1 MAVFKQKKV
10 GFKAPNKFTPVE
22 GITSRVTSLKE
33 LSAKKNITYASQA
46 KSLSI
51 NGRKA
56 TLKTIVEIK
65 AKQMLESLKPYE
77 KIYFEELL
85 KEIKLNPGMSIMDIS
100 LKVARTLKAKNPGE
114 NYTDGGV
121 TRLYQAGVKFG
132 AIKIS

>member
-1 MAVFKQKKV
+1 MAVFRQKKV
-10 GFKAPNKFTPVE
+10 GFKSPNKFTPVE

-33 LSAKKNITYASQA
+33 LSAKQKVTYVSQA
-46 KSLSI
+46 KSSSG
-51 NGRKA
+51 NGKRA
-56 TLKTIVEIK
+56 AIKTIVEIK

-100 LKVARTLKAKNPGE
+100 LKVARTLKAKNPSE

-132 AIKIS
+132 AIKLN